1 MEIVGM
7 IRITYKIV
15 LERVGI
21 ELRNCKDTAG
31 IQHVVLWLKLLL
43 FCE

>member
-7 IRITYKIV
+7 IRITYKIF

-31 IQHVVLWLKLLL
+31 IQRVVFMAEAFVIL
-43 FCE
+43 